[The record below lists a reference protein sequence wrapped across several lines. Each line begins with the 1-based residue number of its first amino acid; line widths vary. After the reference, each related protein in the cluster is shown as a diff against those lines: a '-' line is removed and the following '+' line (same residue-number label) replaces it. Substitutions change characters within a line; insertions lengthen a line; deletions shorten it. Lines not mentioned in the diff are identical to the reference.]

1 MIYFLMSG
9 FMMYVTEQT
18 RIERKVDYNLATDG
32 FIRLVLFLIFEI
44 IFYVQQKIQA
54 KMFLSQINASQ
65 QQK

>member
-1 MIYFLMSG
+1 MSG
-9 FMMYVTEQT
+9 FIMYVTEQT

-54 KMFLSQINASQ
+54 KMFLS
-65 QQK
+65 